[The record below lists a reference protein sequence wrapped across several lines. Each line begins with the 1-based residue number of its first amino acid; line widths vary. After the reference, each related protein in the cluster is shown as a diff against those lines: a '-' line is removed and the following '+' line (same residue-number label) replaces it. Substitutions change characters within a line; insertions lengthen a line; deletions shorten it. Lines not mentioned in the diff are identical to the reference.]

1 MSSTFAPKSDSR
13 SAIDI
18 DAREAEITGKP
29 QRIPPLDPEE
39 VSEEGKA
46 LYSSIFASF
55 GSTAKPG
62 PIPELYRMR
71 FRNLNLFRAELDM
84 VTQLLTRGTIPAR
97 ERELIILRVLW
108 LAGAPNPFGEHV
120 EFGKAVG
127 LTAQEIERATV
138 GSKASGWSGHEAAI
152 LAGVEELLQRQALC
166 DEIWDILKRS
176 WNDAQLIE
184 FPLLVGQY
192 VSSALMHNT
201 LRTTLSAYNKG
212 LRHR

>member
-1 MSSTFAPKSDSR
+1 MSSQHPL
-13 SAIDI
+13 DI

-29 QRIPPLDPEE
+29 QRIAPLAPEE
-39 VSEEGKA
+39 VTEEGRA

-55 GSTAKPG
+55 GSPAKPG

-71 FRNLNLFRAELDM
+71 FRNLGLFRAELDM
-84 VTQLLTRGTIPAR
+84 VMQLLLRGTLPAR

-120 EFGKAVG
+120 ELGKMVG
-127 LTAQEIERATV
+127 LSAQEIERVTV
-138 GSKASGWSGHEAAI
+138 GSKAPGWSEHDAAVV
-152 LAGVEELLQRQALC
+152 AGTEELFARQALS
-166 DEIWDILKRS
+166 DEIWEVLKRS

-184 FPLLVGQY
+184 FPMVVGQY
-192 VSSALMHNT
+192 ISSALVHNT
-201 LRTTLSAYNKG
+201 LRTTLGARNKG

>member
-1 MSSTFAPKSDSR
+1 VNPTFTQKSDAKP
-13 SAIDI
+13 AIDI

-29 QRIPPLDPEE
+29 QRIAPLDPEE

-46 LYSSIFASF
+46 LYSSISASF
-55 GSTAKPG
+55 GVTEEPG

-71 FRNLNLFRAELDM
+71 FRHLNLFRAELNM
-84 VTQLLTRGTIPAR
+84 FMQLLIRGALPPR

-120 EFGKAVG
+120 ELGKFVG
-127 LTAQEIERATV
+127 LTDEEIERITV
-138 GSKASGWSGHEAAI
+138 GSRASGWSEHEAAI
-152 LAGVEELLQRQALC
+152 VAGVEQLFERQALS
-166 DEIWDILKRS
+166 DETWDILKRS

-184 FPLLVGQY
+184 FPLVVGQY
-192 VSSALMHNT
+192 VSSALVHNT
-201 LRTTLSAYNKG
+201 LRTTISAHNKG